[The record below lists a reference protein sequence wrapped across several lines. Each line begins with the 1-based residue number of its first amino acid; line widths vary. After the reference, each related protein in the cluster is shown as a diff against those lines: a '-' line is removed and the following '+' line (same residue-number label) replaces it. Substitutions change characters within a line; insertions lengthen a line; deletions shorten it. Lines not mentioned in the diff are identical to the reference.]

1 MAIIVNLL
9 GTPGAGK
16 STGCAYIFSK
26 LKLAGINAELITEF
40 AKDKVWEDN
49 QAALSNQLY
58 IFGKQNYKISRCEKK
73 VDVIITDSPLL
84 NSILYNKDKVLG
96 EEFNALVA
104 KVFKSYSNMTYLI
117 NRTKPYNPAGRLQ
130 TESQADALKSSIL
143 SILTRYDIPYR
154 ERNGDQQSY
163 EQIAN
168 DVFLTVKHLK
178 AIRAQNNFSTTKEF
192 KPQDRIMNFDWFQ
205 EKMQKIPLKNL
216 KKTMKLLFH
225 IKF

>member
-1 MAIIVNLL
+1 MFNSACKATNYYIIWEIWKQKSRILTIL
-9 GTPGAGK
+9 RLFGK
-16 STGCAYIFSK
+16 RTGQNKSRVIWNFSNK
-26 LKLAGINAELITEF
+26 
-40 AKDKVWEDN
+40 
-49 QAALSNQLY
+49 LY
-58 IFGKQNYKISRCEKK
+58 IFEKQNYKISRCEKK

-130 TESQADALKSSIL
+130 TESQADALKTSIL

-163 EQIAN
+163 DQIAN
-168 DVFLTVKHLK
+168 DVILTVKHLK

-192 KPQDRIMNFDWFQ
+192 KPQERIMNFDWFQ
-205 EKMQKIPLKNL
+205 EKMQKIRLKN
-216 KKTMKLLFH
+216 
-225 IKF
+225 